1 MSKEKANTKEQ
12 IDQARHSC
20 AHLLAASV
28 LQLWPGTQNAI
39 GPAIEEGFYQD
50 FDFGEIKISDED
62 LPRIEK
68 KMNEILKTWGPFKIK
83 EVTLA
88 QAKKDFSHNKY
99 KIELAEEF
107 AKEGKKLTE
116 NDPGNFLD
124 LCKGGHCDNP
134 QKEMKYF
141 KLLKIAG
148 AYWRGNEKN
157 KMLTRI
163 YGTCFPTQ
171 VELEEHL
178 NRIAEAEKRD
188 HKQLGREL
196 KLFTFSPLVG
206 PGLPLILP
214 AGNIIK
220 TELEKFVRE
229 EKEKREYSFVSIPH
243 IAKTELYKK
252 SGHLGKYDAM
262 MPIMTDQEK
271 NEFVMK
277 AMNCPHH
284 FEIYNCD
291 QKSYRELPLRIAE
304 TTTVYRNEK
313 SGELSGL
320 TRVKSITQD
329 DTHHFVTHDQIESE
343 INMILGL
350 MEKVYSTF
358 GLKDYTVQISIRDPN
373 NSKKYFGDDKL
384 WKKSEE
390 ILIKAV
396 KRWGRPYVIEE
407 GEAAFYGPKIDIMVK
422 DSLGRKW
429 QLTTVQLDFNQPENF
444 DMKYSGEDGKEHRP
458 AVLHVAILGAIER
471 FMGILIEHFAGSFP
485 TWLSPIQVMILP
497 ISERFSKSAEKTY
510 DKLKQLMPNVR
521 IRIDSGNEPISKRIR
536 DAQLK
541 KVPYMLV
548 VGEREE
554 KAGTANV
561 RLRSGEQLGELKLE
575 KIAERIKEKVENKSL
590 DL

>member
-1 MSKEKANTKEQ
+1 MSKGGNNNRENLDKL
-12 IDQARHSC
+12 RHSC
-20 AHLLAASV
+20 AHLLAAAV
-28 LQLWPGTQNAI
+28 LDLWPKTKRTI
-39 GPAIEEGFYQD
+39 GPPIEDGFYYD
-50 FDFGEIKISDED
+50 FDFGDAELREED
-62 LPRIEK
+62 LPKIEK
-68 KMNEILKTWGPFKIK
+68 KMHEILKTWKSFERK
-83 EVTLA
+83 EVGPVEARKEFKGNEYKLELI
-88 QAKKDFSHNKY
+88 DEFS
-99 KIELAEEF
+99 
-107 AKEGKKLTE
+107 KESKKLTLYRS
-116 NDPGNFLD
+116 GSYTD
-124 LCKGGHCDNP
+124 LCKGGHVENP
-134 QKEMKYF
+134 SKEIGAF
-141 KLLKIAG
+141 KLTKIAG

-163 YGTCFPTQ
+163 YGTCFSTQ
-171 VELEEHL
+171 KELDEYM

-188 HKQLGREL
+188 HKKLGKEL
-196 KLFTFSPLVG
+196 KLFTFSNLVG

-229 EKEKREYSFVSIPH
+229 EKEKRDYSFVSIPH

-262 MPIMTDQEK
+262 MPIMIDQEK

-284 FEIYNCD
+284 FEIYNSE
-291 QKSYRELPLRIAE
+291 QHSYRDLPLRIAE

-320 TRVKSITQD
+320 ARVKSITQD

-358 GLKDYTVQISIRDPN
+358 GLNDYNVQISIRDPKN
-373 NSKKYFGDDKL
+373 PKKYFGDDKL
-384 WKKSEE
+384 WKRSEE
-390 ILIKAV
+390 ILVKAV
-396 KRWGRPYVIEE
+396 KKWGRPYVVEE

-444 DMKYSGEDGKEHRP
+444 DMKYAGEDGKEHRP

-471 FMGILIEHFAGSFP
+471 FMGILIEHFSGAFP
-485 TWLSPIQVMILP
+485 VWLSPMQVMILP
-497 ISERFSKSAEKTY
+497 ISEKFAKSAEKTY
-510 DKLKQLMPNVR
+510 EKLKKLMPNVR
-521 IRIDSGNEPISKRIR
+521 IKTDSGNEPISKRIR

-541 KVPYMLV
+541 KIPYMLV

-554 KAGTANV
+554 NAGTANV
-561 RLRSGEQLGELKLE
+561 RLRNGEQLGELKLE
-575 KIAERIKEKVENKSL
+575 KIAERINEKISKKSL
-590 DL
+590 EL